1 MTDAEMTA
9 LATSTTA
16 TLPLPAI
23 LDLAAAAPLTE
34 RLLAARGSDLSID
47 AADVLRVGGQCLQVL
62 LAAAKTWSADRA
74 SFEIARPSA
83 EFVEALQRF
92 GIEPGVLAMQEPA

>member
-1 MTDAEMTA
+1 MADAETA
-9 LATSTTA
+9 AVAPSTTI
-16 TLPLPAI
+16 LPLPAI

-34 RLLAARGSDLSID
+34 RLLAARGSDLSLD
-47 AADVLRVGGQCLQVL
+47 GAEVLRVGGQCLQVL

-74 SFEIARPSA
+74 SFEITRPSA

-92 GIEPGVLAMQEPA
+92 GIEPGVLAMREPA

>member
-1 MTDAEMTA
+1 MSDLETA
-9 LATSTTA
+9 MVQSATTV
-16 TLPLPAI
+16 PLPAI

-34 RLLAARGSDLSID
+34 RLLAARGNDVSID
-47 AADVLRVGGQCLQVL
+47 ASEVLRVGGQCLQVL

-92 GIEPGVLAMQEPA
+92 GIAPGVLAMREPSL

>member
-1 MTDAEMTA
+1 MSEAEIA
-9 LATSTTA
+9 AAAPSAT

-34 RLLAARGSDLSID
+34 RLLAARGSDLSLD
-47 AADVLRVGGQCLQVL
+47 AADVLRIGGQCLQVL

-92 GIEPGVLAMQEPA
+92 GIEPGVLAMREPA

>member
-1 MTDAEMTA
+1 MTDVETA
-9 LATSTTA
+9 PATT

-34 RLLAARGSDLSID
+34 RLLAARGGDLSLD

-62 LAAAKTWSADRA
+62 LAAAKTWSADRV
-74 SFEIARPSA
+74 SFEITRPSA

-92 GIEPGVLAMQEPA
+92 GIEPGILAMREPA

>member
-9 LATSTTA
+9 APSTTA
-16 TLPLPAI
+16 TLSLPAI

-62 LAAAKTWSADRA
+62 LAAAKTWSADHA
-74 SFEIARPSA
+74 SFEIARPSS

-92 GIEPGVLAMQEPA
+92 GIEPGVLAMREPA

>member
-1 MTDAEMTA
+1 MSDVEIAAAHSSMTV
-9 LATSTTA
+9 
-16 TLPLPAI
+16 PLPAI

-34 RLLAARGSDLSID
+34 RLLAARGNDLSID
-47 AADVLRVGGQCLQVL
+47 ASEVLRVGGQCLQVL

-74 SFEIARPSA
+74 SFEITRSSA

-92 GIEPGVLAMQEPA
+92 GIEPGVLAMREPSL